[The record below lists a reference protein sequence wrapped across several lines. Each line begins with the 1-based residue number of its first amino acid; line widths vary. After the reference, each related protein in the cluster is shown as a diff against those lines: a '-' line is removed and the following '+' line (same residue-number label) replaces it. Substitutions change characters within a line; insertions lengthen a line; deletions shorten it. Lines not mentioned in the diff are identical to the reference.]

1 MTRFIARV
9 GLIMFVIIAALASA
23 AGAAQLKI
31 GVVDINTVISQS
43 DAGKA
48 VNNTLQRYVENVR
61 AELNAKQ
68 KVIDDLRQTLDSLSE
83 EQRSEK
89 LAEIETLES
98 ELQEAITTAQKDV
111 DNRTEEYRRLVLED
125 IGKVLAIIAEEDG
138 YHLIIDAATTYY
150 YAKLIDITWEVI
162 RKYNDLYEQ
171 ALQAAQSN
179 Q

>member
-1 MTRFIARV
+1 
-9 GLIMFVIIAALASA
+9 MFVIIAALASA